1 MFSAMSTCES
11 FCDLSSTNQRF
22 IRMLGESITR
32 KGLGLAERIVF
43 ERPIIGP
50 FQPISYVPFVLLALH
65 DDQTNFDFLLPFSL
79 LKIFFLQPIRF
90 MKLRNQPIK
99 KVRPFYRG
107 HYLRLNFM

>member
-11 FCDLSSTNQRF
+11 FGDLSSTNQRF

-50 FQPISYVPFVLLALH
+50 FQPIY
-65 DDQTNFDFLLPFSL
+65 
-79 LKIFFLQPIRF
+79 
-90 MKLRNQPIK
+90 
-99 KVRPFYRG
+99 
-107 HYLRLNFM
+107 